1 MNHPW
6 PNPFM
11 SFPFFTNLLFL
22 GQNSFWI
29 WSLPLFAVFGDRLHP
44 HVKFRSLCMLFSDCL
59 GQIGFQTKPGTLGGW
74 KEIFFLLDI
83 TVSSSASRGLREIC
97 RLLNHC
103 SAMLPDS

>member
-1 MNHPW
+1 
-6 PNPFM
+6 
-11 SFPFFTNLLFL
+11 
-22 GQNSFWI
+22 
-29 WSLPLFAVFGDRLHP
+29 
-44 HVKFRSLCMLFSDCL
+44 MLFSDCL